1 MAKVIGAEGQRA
13 LESALRRKEAEDASR
28 DNTTMRSRTA
38 LANNLSSLSADPDI
52 DDPSLAYLSA
62 ATMADPTGLAGGI
75 ASAFGAVAM
84 AKANQKKLQA
94 SKDRRKSDADSAVLQ
109 MSELYGEEKAS
120 GILESLDPNGEKRK
134 DPRWVKNTM
143 GMLKEQDEREQ
154 LLKNRELADTK
165 NALYLSKTTQDITEQ
180 GLRISGLQE
189 EAKRREE
196 ERVEFERQQ
205 PIIKNSLIELGVSE
219 HIAETASKNP
229 QFLTNYYN
237 QEIATQIS
245 ADTRRKQYRTD
256 SFLKSLYPSEEAFVN
271 AQNYKPEEVKYLMS
285 KLAAQPMYQV
295 AQNIKVNVAQ
305 NQNLLREAQPIARG
319 NAINQLYPVID
330 ENDMPTQG
338 FKEWYIN
345 HAKNTLG
352 LEADDDDA
360 PVDTQYAD
368 LLQQDAKGG
377 AVSENLIAQRMATY
391 QQELMMQDEDT
402 EEKIAAMMGAD
413 ERFGA
418 LLNNVSEG
426 KAELQNLLQQYPA
439 MRGRVMPEPIEFDD
453 QIKRMG
459 PGTIFTKT
467 NGGVYITVGGGAT
480 VNNYGLSV
488 DTERHYHDRATG
500 QKQSM
505 TQAVGGAK
513 SLDPVIL
520 QRGGV
525 SFTPLE
531 GGNNAGYRELTK
543 AEMEGIMP
551 SFTGQMDVPAILQQK
566 TVGTDEYLE
575 LLKQTI
581 NK

>member
-1 MAKVIGAEGQRA
+1 MAKVIGAQENRNLQYA
-13 LESALRRKEAEDASR
+13 LSREEEKEALRNSR
-28 DNTTMRSRTA
+28 SARQRTA
-38 LANNLSSLSADPDI
+38 LANDLSDMANDPDI
-52 DDPSLAYLSA
+52 DDPNLALYGA
-62 ATMADPTGLAGGI
+62 AAQADPSGLIGGLAQ
-75 ASAFGAVAM
+75 AFGTI
-84 AKANQKKLQA
+84 AKVKAQDRKREVVKE
-94 SKDRRKSDADSAVLQ
+94 RRKSDAESAVLQ

-165 NALYLSKTTQDITEQ
+165 NALFLSKTTQDIAEQ
-180 GLRISGLQE
+180 GLRLSEAQE
-189 EAKRREE
+189 EAERREQ
-196 ERVEFERQQ
+196 ERLQFERQA
-205 PIIKNSLIELGVSE
+205 PAIKKSLIELGVDE
-219 HIAETASKNP
+219 HVAEMASKNP

-237 QEIATQIS
+237 QEIATKIS
-245 ADTRRKQYRTD
+245 ADRRRKMYRTD
-256 SFLKSLYPSEEAFVN
+256 SFLRGLYPSEDAFVN
-271 AQNYKPEEVKYLMS
+271 AQNYKPEEVKYMMG
-285 KLAAQPMYQV
+285 KLSAQPMYQV
-295 AQNIKVNVAQ
+295 AQNIKVNIAQ

-319 NAINQLYPVID
+319 NAINALYPVVD

-338 FKEWYIN
+338 FKEWYVK

-360 PVDTQYAD
+360 PIDTQYAD
-368 LLQQDAKGG
+368 LLTQDAGG
-377 AVSENLIAQRMATY
+377 TVSDNMIAQRMATY

-402 EEKIAAMMGAD
+402 EQKIAAMMGAD

-467 NGGVYITVGGGAT
+467 NGGVFITVGEGAS

-513 SLDPVIL
+513 SLDPTIL
-520 QRGGV
+520 KRGGV
-525 SFTPLE
+525 SFTPVE
-531 GGNNAGYRELTK
+531 GGYNAGYRELTK

-551 SFTGQMDVPAILQQK
+551 SFTGQMDVPTILQQK
-566 TVGTDEYLE
+566 VINTDEYLE
-575 LLKQTI
+575 TLRQAI